1 MIALL
6 YIAIALIGAALGIG
20 ILMAVQKSTG
30 RSRAKTIVE
39 DAQREAEVIMKDK
52 LLEAREQELRIKT
65 EAEKA
70 ANQRLSRVQSEEAK
84 LKQRQS
90 QLNQQQ
96 SENTKARNEIE
107 QSRREIEAQSQ
118 ALEVRGEELDRL
130 RRSAQEALEHI
141 SGLSSEEAKEK
152 LVESLKDEAKTAA
165 AAYIHDI
172 MDEAKIKSIPAIDA
186 QDLDAQL
193 IHEAAIGR
201 IAGDQILK
209 LMTLGLTEEEAEEKI
224 LEGFLN

>member
-1 MIALL
+1 MFMIALL

-172 MDEAKIKSIPAIDA
+172 MDEAKMTANKEAKRIVVQS
-186 QDLDAQL
+186 LSL
-193 IHEAAIGR
+193 IHI
-201 IAGDQILK
+201 
-209 LMTLGLTEEEAEEKI
+209 
-224 LEGFLN
+224 